1 MEQHRLGAF
10 GREAQ
15 LHAHLHVAVGGQDA
29 VGVNVAAEI
38 GEDLFDSLM
47 GNELHQIGLKDDDV
61 LQAAGEFVGGNNV
74 VNAHCQRVF
83 DHLGVQNVPQLHI
96 AAL

>member
-1 MEQHRLGAF
+1 
-10 GREAQ
+10 
-15 LHAHLHVAVGGQDA
+15 
-29 VGVNVAAEI
+29 
-38 GEDLFDSLM
+38 M

-83 DHLGVQNVPQLHI
+83 DHLGVQNIPQLHI